1 MDPKRVGEAV
11 SASRMAFGLGLM
23 LAPPRFARSWTGP
36 GASRRPTRVIAR
48 SLGARE
54 LAMGAGGLLAMRAGG
69 SAERR
74 HWFALGALTEAADVA
89 VTLTDG
95 PRTPSRLTGA
105 AMAAATAAAAAYA
118 ALSDGP

>member
-1 MDPKRVGEAV
+1 MDGKAIGELV
-11 SASRMAFGLGLM
+11 SVSRMGFGAGLI

-36 GASRRPTRVIAR
+36 GASQRPARVVAR

-54 LAMGAGGLLAMRAGG
+54 LALGAGGLLATVAGG
-69 SAERR
+69 PGERR
-74 HWFALGALTEAADVA
+74 RWFALGALTEAADVL

-95 PRTPSRLTGA
+95 PRTPARLTGA

-118 ALSDGP
+118 ALSDGR